1 MVRLKAK
8 KEKRDA
14 ARKRREEEKWRVPP
28 LKYEKKAQ
36 SRTTTTTTVTR
47 TSQCPTKPALRK
59 SPSVCNSARSRS
71 ASPAKKKHVSWA
83 PSASTLDRDGNQKT
97 EPLLGGAKEQ
107 HVRPSVSSLQKLP
120 PARRIHPH
128 TSISIEERSA
138 RGQELIGAMSPQVVS
153 RWAQSE
159 SPERLRGEFR

>member
-1 MVRLKAK
+1 VRLKAK

-14 ARKRREEEKWRVPP
+14 ERKRREEEKWRVPP
-28 LKYEKKAQ
+28 LQYEKKAQ
-36 SRTTTTTTVTR
+36 SRPATTR
-47 TSQCPTKPALRK
+47 TNQCPTKPALRK

-83 PSASTLDRDGNQKT
+83 PSTSALDGDGNLTT
-97 EPLLGGAKEQ
+97 EPLDGVNEHAERSYK
-107 HVRPSVSSLQKLP
+107 PLQKLP

-138 RGQELIGAMSPQVVS
+138 RGQELIGAMSPKVVS
-153 RWAQSE
+153 RWAQS
-159 SPERLRGEFR
+159 LD